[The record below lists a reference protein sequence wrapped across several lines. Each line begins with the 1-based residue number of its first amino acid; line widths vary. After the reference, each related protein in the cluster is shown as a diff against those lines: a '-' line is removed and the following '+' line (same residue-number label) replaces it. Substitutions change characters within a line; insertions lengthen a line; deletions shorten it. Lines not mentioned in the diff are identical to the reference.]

1 MEGDGGDM
9 YGGGRAGS
17 KREAEREEEGG
28 DGGRSR
34 EKKAKTDLESVISKQ
49 FQVFGLSPD
58 IRWTDDRLSKVSEL
72 LVTDAEQGEERG
84 RREGESGPGSGQHP
98 GPGSGVHHQ
107 QDCRT

>member
-58 IRWTDDRLSKVSEL
+58 IRLSKVSEL
-72 LVTDAEQGEERG
+72 RVTDAEQGEERG
-84 RREGESGPGSGQHP
+84 RREGQGGPGP
-98 GPGSGVHHQ
+98 
-107 QDCRT
+107 R